1 MEEARWW
8 VNVSTTRSQ
17 SDRITTTLS
26 ASAAVKGGADVA
38 NLLSSD
44 LQGPKQT
51 LAPVNADQLT
61 QMLALTNAPVANQ
74 GLAIYVYI
82 YIYAFLCLSNLSVF
96 SIHSCTFQV
105 TLALLVQQQPM
116 ATRLR
121 AASVVQKP
129 RLKPRQL
136 RSLWSPRRW
145 MSKWTRRAASLE
157 VLLFVFP
164 FGASS
169 YSILFPLDW
178 SESEAQI

>member
-1 MEEARWW
+1 MGECVYNVQSVRQDHHHFVGVCCCEGRCRCCQPSVFRSARTKA
-8 VNVSTTRSQ
+8 N
-17 SDRITTTLS
+17 I
-26 ASAAVKGGADVA
+26 GARERRPVDPNA
-38 NLLSSD
+38 GPDQCSCGEPRLGNLC
-44 LQGPKQT
+44 
-51 LAPVNADQLT
+51 
-61 QMLALTNAPVANQ
+61 
-74 GLAIYVYI
+74 I